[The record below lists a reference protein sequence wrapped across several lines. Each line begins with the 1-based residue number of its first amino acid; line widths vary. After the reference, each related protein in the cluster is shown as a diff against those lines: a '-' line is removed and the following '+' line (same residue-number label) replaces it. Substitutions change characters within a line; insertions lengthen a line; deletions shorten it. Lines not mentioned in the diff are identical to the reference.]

1 MIREIELIGTMPMN
15 NKSKIWMDGKFV
27 DWNNAKIHILTHGLH
42 YATAVFEGIRCY
54 NTKNG
59 PEIFRLEEHIK
70 RLINSCKM
78 YHMTLEYSD
87 KELKEAIIETIK
99 INKIKD
105 CYIRPI
111 CYYGYGK
118 MGVNPLPNKVSTS
131 IALWNWDDHI
141 HTLGNKGM
149 RVIVSSWTRIDSR
162 SLPIH
167 AKATANYANS
177 ALARIEA
184 IKRGVDEAIMLNMN
198 GMVVEG
204 TAENIF
210 IVKNEMLVTPPLTSG
225 ALDGITRSSILSIA
239 EDLGINFQIC
249 DISRDELYHADEV
262 FLTGTAAEIKSI
274 GEIDKII
281 ISDGNTGKIASKLQ
295 NIYYQIVHGNNEK
308 FEKWLTYIN

>member
-1 MIREIELIGTMPMN
+1 MK
-15 NKSKIWMDGKFV
+15 NKSQIWMDGKLV

-54 NTKNG
+54 STKKG
-59 PEIFRLEEHIK
+59 PAIFRLEEHIK
-70 RLINSCKM
+70 RLVNSCKM
-78 YHMTLEYSD
+78 YHMTLEYSE
-87 KELKEAIIETIK
+87 KELKESIIETIK
-99 INKIKD
+99 INNVQD

-131 IALWNWDDHI
+131 IALWDWEDHI
-141 HTLGNKGM
+141 KTQGDKGM
-149 RVIVSSWTRIDSR
+149 RVIVSSWVRIDSR

-167 AKATANYANS
+167 AKASANYANS

-184 IKRGVDEAIMLNMN
+184 LKSGVDEAIMLNMS

-210 IVKNEMLVTPPLTSG
+210 IVKDEMLVTPPLTSG
-225 ALDGITRSSILSIA
+225 ALDGITRSSILTIA
-239 EDLGINFQIC
+239 QHLGINFQIC
-249 DISRDELYHADEV
+249 DISRDELYYADEV

-274 GEIDKII
+274 GEIDKITI
-281 ISDGNTGKIASKLQ
+281 ANGRTGKITTKLL
-295 NIYYQIVHGNNEK
+295 NFYNQIVHGNNEK
-308 FEKWLTYIN
+308 FEKWLTYIH

>member
-1 MIREIELIGTMPMN
+1 MKD
-15 NKSKIWMDGKFV
+15 KSKIWMDGKLV

-54 NTKNG
+54 STKKG
-59 PEIFRLEEHIK
+59 PAIFRLEEHIK
-70 RLINSCKM
+70 RLVNSCKM
-78 YHMTLEYSD
+78 YHMTLEYSE
-87 KELKEAIIETIK
+87 KELKESIIETIK
-99 INKIKD
+99 INNVQD

-131 IALWNWDDHI
+131 IALWDWEDHI
-141 HTLGNKGM
+141 KTQGDKGM
-149 RVIVSSWTRIDSR
+149 RVIVSSWVRIDSR

-167 AKATANYANS
+167 AKASANYANS

-184 IKRGVDEAIMLNMN
+184 LKSGVDEAIMLNMS

-210 IVKNEMLVTPPLTSG
+210 IVKDEMLVSPPLTSG
-225 ALDGITRSSILSIA
+225 ALDGITRSSILTIA
-239 EDLGINFQIC
+239 QHLGINFQIC
-249 DISRDELYHADEV
+249 DISRDELYYADEV

-274 GEIDKII
+274 GEIDKITI
-281 ISDGNTGKIASKLQ
+281 ANGRTGKITTKLLDLY
-295 NIYYQIVHGNNEK
+295 NQIVHGNNEK
-308 FEKWLTYIN
+308 FEKWLTYIH

>member
-1 MIREIELIGTMPMN
+1 MN
-15 NKSKIWMDGKFV
+15 RKSKIWMDGKLV
-27 DWNNAKIHILTHGLH
+27 EWDNAKIHILTHALH
-42 YATAVFEGIRCY
+42 YGTAVFEGIRCY

-59 PEIFRLEEHIK
+59 PAIFRLEDHIK
-70 RLINSCKM
+70 RLFNSCKM

-87 KELKEAIIETIK
+87 KELREAIIETIK

-131 IALWNWDDHI
+131 IALWNWEDHI
-141 HTLGNKGM
+141 KTVGDKGM
-149 RVIVSSWTRIDSR
+149 RVIISSWARIDSR

-184 IKRGVDEAIMLNMN
+184 IKSGVDEAIMLNMN

-210 IVKNEMLVTPPLTSG
+210 IVKNKMLVTPPITSG
-225 ALDGITRSSILSIA
+225 ALDGITRSSVLSIA
-239 EDLGINFQIC
+239 ENLRINFQIS
-249 DISRDELYHADEV
+249 DISRDELYYADEV

-281 ISDGNTGKIASKLQ
+281 IANGKTGKIANKLQ
-295 NIYYQIVHGNNEK
+295 NYYYQIVHGDNKK

>member
-1 MIREIELIGTMPMN
+1 MN
-15 NKSKIWMDGKFV
+15 EKSKIWMDGKFV
-27 DWNNAKIHILTHGLH
+27 DWSNAKIHILTHGLH

-54 NTKNG
+54 TTNKG
-59 PEIFRLEEHIK
+59 PAIFRLEEHIK
-70 RLINSCKM
+70 RLVNSCKM
-78 YHMTLEYSD
+78 YHMTLEYSE
-87 KELKEAIIETIK
+87 KELSEAIIEIIK
-99 INKIKD
+99 INNVQD

-131 IALWNWDDHI
+131 IALWDWEDHI
-141 HTLGNKGM
+141 QGQGDKGL
-149 RVIVSSWTRIDSR
+149 RVIVSSWARIDSR

-167 AKATANYANS
+167 AKAAANYANS

-184 IKRGVDEAIMLNMN
+184 LKSGVDEAIMLNMS

-210 IVKNEMLVTPPLTSG
+210 IVKNGILLTPPLTSG
-225 ALDGITRSSILSIA
+225 ALDGITRSSVLCIA
-239 EDLGINFQIC
+239 EYLDISFQIC
-249 DISRDELYHADEV
+249 DISRDELYNADEV

-281 ISDGNTGKIASKLQ
+281 ISNGKTGEIARKLQ
-295 NIYYQIVHGNNEK
+295 SLYNQIVHGNNEK
-308 FEKWLTYIN
+308 FQKWLTYIN

>member
-1 MIREIELIGTMPMN
+1 MKD
-15 NKSKIWMDGKFV
+15 KSKIWMDGKLV

-54 NTKNG
+54 STKKG
-59 PEIFRLEEHIK
+59 PAIFRLEEHIK
-70 RLINSCKM
+70 RLLNSCKM
-78 YHMTLEYSD
+78 YHMTLEYSE
-87 KELKEAIIETIK
+87 KELKESIIETIK
-99 INKIKD
+99 INNVQD

-131 IALWNWDDHI
+131 IALWDWEDHI
-141 HTLGNKGM
+141 KTQGDKGM
-149 RVIVSSWTRIDSR
+149 RVIVSSWVRIDSR

-167 AKATANYANS
+167 AKASANYANS

-184 IKRGVDEAIMLNMN
+184 LKSGVDEAIMLNMS

-210 IVKNEMLVTPPLTSG
+210 IVKDEMLVSPPLTSG
-225 ALDGITRSSILSIA
+225 ALDGITRSSILTIA
-239 EDLGINFQIC
+239 QYLGINFQIC
-249 DISRDELYHADEV
+249 DISRDELYYADEV

-274 GEIDKII
+274 GEIDRITI
-281 ISDGNTGKIASKLQ
+281 ANGRTGKITTKLLDLY
-295 NIYYQIVHGNNEK
+295 NQIVHGNNEK
-308 FEKWLTYIN
+308 FEKWLTYIH

>member
-1 MIREIELIGTMPMN
+1 
-15 NKSKIWMDGKFV
+15 
-27 DWNNAKIHILTHGLH
+27 
-42 YATAVFEGIRCY
+42 
-54 NTKNG
+54 
-59 PEIFRLEEHIK
+59 
-70 RLINSCKM
+70 
-78 YHMTLEYSD
+78 MTLEYSD

-225 ALDGITRSSILSIA
+225 ALDGITRSSVLSIA

>member
-1 MIREIELIGTMPMN
+1 MN
-15 NKSKIWMDGKFV
+15 RKSKIWMDGKLV
-27 DWNNAKIHILTHGLH
+27 EWDNAKIHILTHGLH
-42 YATAVFEGIRCY
+42 YGTAVFEGIRCY

-59 PEIFRLEEHIK
+59 PAIFRLEDHIK
-70 RLINSCKM
+70 RLFNSCKM

-87 KELKEAIIETIK
+87 KELREAIIETIK

-131 IALWNWDDHI
+131 IALWNWEDHI
-141 HTLGNKGM
+141 KTVGDKGM
-149 RVIVSSWTRIDSR
+149 RVIISSWARIDSR

-184 IKRGVDEAIMLNMN
+184 IKSGVDEAIMLNMN

-210 IVKNEMLVTPPLTSG
+210 IVKNEMLVTPPITSG
-225 ALDGITRSSILSIA
+225 ALDGITRSSVLSIA
-239 EDLGINFQIC
+239 ENLRINFQIS
-249 DISRDELYHADEV
+249 DISRDELYYADEV

-281 ISDGNTGKIASKLQ
+281 IANGKTGKIANKLQ
-295 NIYYQIVHGNNEK
+295 NYYYQIVHGDNKK

>member
-1 MIREIELIGTMPMN
+1 MKD
-15 NKSKIWMDGKFV
+15 KSKIWMDGKLV

-54 NTKNG
+54 STKKG
-59 PEIFRLEEHIK
+59 PAIFRLEEHIN
-70 RLINSCKM
+70 RLVNSCKM
-78 YHMTLEYSD
+78 YHMTLEYSE
-87 KELKEAIIETIK
+87 KELKESIIETIK
-99 INKIKD
+99 INNVQD

-131 IALWNWDDHI
+131 IALWDWEDHI
-141 HTLGNKGM
+141 KTQGDKGM
-149 RVIVSSWTRIDSR
+149 RVIVSSWVRIDSR

-167 AKATANYANS
+167 AKASANYANS

-184 IKRGVDEAIMLNMN
+184 LKSGVDEAIMLNMS

-210 IVKNEMLVTPPLTSG
+210 IVKDEMLVSPPLTSG
-225 ALDGITRSSILSIA
+225 ALDGITRSSILTVA
-239 EDLGINFQIC
+239 QHLGINFQIC
-249 DISRDELYHADEV
+249 DISRDELYYADEV

-274 GEIDKII
+274 GEIDRITI
-281 ISDGNTGKIASKLQ
+281 ANGRTGKITTKLLDLY
-295 NIYYQIVHGNNEK
+295 NQIVHGNNEK
-308 FEKWLTYIN
+308 FEKWLTYIH

>member
-1 MIREIELIGTMPMN
+1 MN
-15 NKSKIWMDGKFV
+15 DKSKIWMDGKFV
-27 DWNNAKIHILTHGLH
+27 DWYDAKIHVLTHGLH

-54 NTKNG
+54 KTKKG
-59 PEIFRLEEHIK
+59 PAIFRLEEHMK
-70 RLINSCKM
+70 RLLNSCKM
-78 YHMTLEYSD
+78 YHMTLQYSEKD
-87 KELKEAIIETIK
+87 LTEAIIETIK

-131 IALWNWDDHI
+131 IALWDWEDHI
-141 HTLGNKGM
+141 KTQGDKGM
-149 RVIVSSWTRIDSR
+149 RVIVSSWVRIDSR

-167 AKATANYANS
+167 AKASANYANS

-184 IKRGVDEAIMLNMN
+184 LKSGVDEAIMLNMR

-210 IVKNEMLVTPPLTSG
+210 IVKDEMLVTPPLTSG
-225 ALDGITRSSILSIA
+225 ALDGITRSSILTIA
-239 EDLGINFQIC
+239 QYLGINFQIC
-249 DISRDELYHADEV
+249 DISRDELYYADEV

-274 GEIDKII
+274 GEIDKITI
-281 ISDGNTGKIASKLQ
+281 ANGRTGKIAKKLQ
-295 NIYYQIVHGNNEK
+295 NLYNQIVHGNNEK
-308 FEKWLTYIN
+308 FEKWLTYIH

>member
-1 MIREIELIGTMPMN
+1 MKD
-15 NKSKIWMDGKFV
+15 KSKIWMDGKLV

-54 NTKNG
+54 STKKG
-59 PEIFRLEEHIK
+59 PAIFRLEEHIN
-70 RLINSCKM
+70 RLVNSCKM
-78 YHMTLEYSD
+78 YHMTLEYSE
-87 KELKEAIIETIK
+87 KELKESIIETIK
-99 INKIKD
+99 INNVQD

-131 IALWNWDDHI
+131 IALWDWEDHI
-141 HTLGNKGM
+141 KTQGDKGM
-149 RVIVSSWTRIDSR
+149 RVIVSSWVRIDSR

-167 AKATANYANS
+167 AKASANYANS

-184 IKRGVDEAIMLNMN
+184 LKSGVDEAIMLNMS

-210 IVKNEMLVTPPLTSG
+210 IVKDEMLVSPPLTSG
-225 ALDGITRSSILSIA
+225 ALDGITRSSILTIA
-239 EDLGINFQIC
+239 QHLGINFQIC
-249 DISRDELYHADEV
+249 DISRDELYYADEV

-274 GEIDKII
+274 GEIDRITI
-281 ISDGNTGKIASKLQ
+281 ANGRTGKITTKLLDLY
-295 NIYYQIVHGNNEK
+295 NQIVHGNNEK
-308 FEKWLTYIN
+308 FEKWLTYIH

>member
-1 MIREIELIGTMPMN
+1 MKDKG
-15 NKSKIWMDGKFV
+15 KIWMDGKFV

-54 NTKNG
+54 STKKG
-59 PEIFRLEEHIK
+59 PAIFRLEEHIN
-70 RLINSCKM
+70 RLVNSCKM
-78 YHMTLEYSD
+78 YHMTLEYSE
-87 KELKEAIIETIK
+87 KELKESIIETIK
-99 INKIKD
+99 INNVQD

-131 IALWNWDDHI
+131 IALWNWEDHI
-141 HTLGNKGM
+141 KTQGDKGM
-149 RVIVSSWTRIDSR
+149 RVIVSSWVRIDSR

-167 AKATANYANS
+167 AKASANYANS

-184 IKRGVDEAIMLNMN
+184 LKSGVDEAIMLNMS

-210 IVKNEMLVTPPLTSG
+210 IVKDEMLVSPPLTSG
-225 ALDGITRSSILSIA
+225 ALDGITRSSILTIA
-239 EDLGINFQIC
+239 QYLGINFQIC
-249 DISRDELYHADEV
+249 DISRDELYYADEV

-274 GEIDKII
+274 GEIDKITI
-281 ISDGNTGKIASKLQ
+281 ANGRTGKIATKLQ
-295 NIYYQIVHGNNEK
+295 NLYNQIVHGNNEK
-308 FEKWLTYIN
+308 FEKWLTYIH

>member
-1 MIREIELIGTMPMN
+1 MN
-15 NKSKIWMDGKFV
+15 RKSKIWMDGKLV
-27 DWNNAKIHILTHGLH
+27 EWDNAKIHILTHGLH
-42 YATAVFEGIRCY
+42 YGTAVFEGIRCY

-59 PEIFRLEEHIK
+59 PAIFRLEDHIK
-70 RLINSCKM
+70 RLFNSCKM

-87 KELKEAIIETIK
+87 KELREAIIETIK

-131 IALWNWDDHI
+131 IALWNWEDHI
-141 HTLGNKGM
+141 KTVGDKGM
-149 RVIVSSWTRIDSR
+149 RVIISWARIDSR

-184 IKRGVDEAIMLNMN
+184 IKSGVDEAIMLNMN

-210 IVKNEMLVTPPLTSG
+210 IVKNEMLVTPPITSG
-225 ALDGITRSSILSIA
+225 ALDGITRSSVLSIA
-239 EDLGINFQIC
+239 ENLLINFQIS
-249 DISRDELYHADEV
+249 DISRDELYYADEV

-281 ISDGNTGKIASKLQ
+281 IANGKTGKIANKLQ
-295 NIYYQIVHGNNEK
+295 NYYYQIVHGDNKK

>member
-1 MIREIELIGTMPMN
+1 MN
-15 NKSKIWMDGKFV
+15 DKSKIWMDGKFV
-27 DWNNAKIHILTHGLH
+27 DWNDAKIHVLTHGLH
-42 YATAVFEGIRCY
+42 YATAIFEGIRCY
-54 NTKNG
+54 KTKNG
-59 PEIFRLEEHIK
+59 PAIFRLEEHMK
-70 RLINSCKM
+70 RLLNSCKM
-78 YHMTLEYSD
+78 YHMILQYSEKDLE
-87 KELKEAIIETIK
+87 EAIIETIK

-131 IALWNWDDHI
+131 IALWNWEDHI
-141 HTLGNKGM
+141 HTVGNKGM
-149 RVIVSSWTRIDSR
+149 KVIVSSWARIDSK

-167 AKATANYANS
+167 AKASANYANS

-184 IKRGVDEAIMLNMN
+184 IKSGVDEAIMLNMN

-210 IVKNEMLVTPPLTSG
+210 MVKDEILITPPLTSG
-225 ALDGITRSSILSIA
+225 ALDGITRSSVLSIA
-239 EDLGINFQIC
+239 EHLGINYQIQ
-249 DISRDELYHADEV
+249 DISRDELYYANEV

-281 ISDGNTGKIASKLQ
+281 ISDGKTGKIATKLQ
-295 NIYYQIVHGNNEK
+295 NSYYEIVHGNNEK
-308 FEKWLTYIN
+308 FKKWLTYIN

>member
-1 MIREIELIGTMPMN
+1 MKD
-15 NKSKIWMDGKFV
+15 KSKIWMDGKLV

-54 NTKNG
+54 STKKG
-59 PEIFRLEEHIK
+59 PAIFRLEEHIK
-70 RLINSCKM
+70 RLVNSCKM
-78 YHMTLEYSD
+78 YHMTLEYSE
-87 KELKEAIIETIK
+87 KELKESIIETIK
-99 INKIKD
+99 INNVQD

-131 IALWNWDDHI
+131 IALWDWEDHI
-141 HTLGNKGM
+141 KTQGDKGM
-149 RVIVSSWTRIDSR
+149 RVIVSSWVRIDSR

-167 AKATANYANS
+167 AKASANYANS

-184 IKRGVDEAIMLNMN
+184 LKSGVDEAIMLNMS

-210 IVKNEMLVTPPLTSG
+210 IVKDEMLVTPPLTSG
-225 ALDGITRSSILSIA
+225 ALDGITRSSILTIA
-239 EDLGINFQIC
+239 QHLGINFQIC
-249 DISRDELYHADEV
+249 DISRDELYYADEV

-274 GEIDKII
+274 GEIDKITI
-281 ISDGNTGKIASKLQ
+281 ANGRTGKITTKLL
-295 NIYYQIVHGNNEK
+295 NFYNQIVHGNNEK
-308 FEKWLTYIN
+308 FEKWLTYIH

>member
-1 MIREIELIGTMPMN
+1 MKDKG
-15 NKSKIWMDGKFV
+15 KIWMDGKFV

-54 NTKNG
+54 STKKG
-59 PEIFRLEEHIK
+59 PAIFQLEEHIK

-78 YHMTLEYSD
+78 YHMTLEYSE
-87 KELKEAIIETIK
+87 KELKESIIEAIK
-99 INKIKD
+99 INNVQD

-131 IALWNWDDHI
+131 IALWDWEDHI
-141 HTLGNKGM
+141 KTQGDKGM
-149 RVIVSSWTRIDSR
+149 RVIVSSWVRIDSR

-167 AKATANYANS
+167 AKASANYANS

-184 IKRGVDEAIMLNMN
+184 LKSGVDEAIMLNMR

-210 IVKNEMLVTPPLTSG
+210 IVKDEMLVTPPLTSG

-239 EDLGINFQIC
+239 QHLGINFQIC
-249 DISRDELYHADEV
+249 DISRDELYYADEV

-274 GEIDKII
+274 GEIDKITI
-281 ISDGNTGKIASKLQ
+281 ANGRTGKIAKKLQ
-295 NIYYQIVHGNNEK
+295 NLYNQIVHGNNEK
-308 FEKWLTYIN
+308 FEKWLTYIH

>member
-1 MIREIELIGTMPMN
+1 MN
-15 NKSKIWMDGKFV
+15 NKTKIWMDGKFV

-54 NTKNG
+54 NTRNG
-59 PEIFRLEEHIK
+59 PAIFRLEEHIK

-87 KELKEAIIETIK
+87 KELREAIIETVK

-118 MGVNPLPNKVSTS
+118 MGVNPLPNKVATS
-131 IALWNWDDHI
+131 IALWNWEDHI
-141 HTLGNKGM
+141 KTVGDNGM
-149 RVIVSSWTRIDSR
+149 RVIISSWARIDSR

-167 AKATANYANS
+167 AKAAANYANS

-184 IKRGVDEAIMLNMN
+184 IKSGVDEAIMLNKD

-210 IVKNEMLVTPPLTSG
+210 IVKNEMLITPPITSG

-239 EDLGINFQIC
+239 ENLGINFRIS
-249 DISRDELYHADEV
+249 DILRDELYNADEV

-281 ISDGNTGKIASKLQ
+281 ISDGKTGKIASKLQ
-295 NIYYQIVHGNNEK
+295 NYYSEIVHGNNKKYEN
-308 FEKWLTYIN
+308 WLTYIN

>member
-1 MIREIELIGTMPMN
+1 MKD
-15 NKSKIWMDGKFV
+15 KSKIWMDGKLV

-54 NTKNG
+54 STKKG
-59 PEIFRLEEHIK
+59 PAIFRLEEHIK
-70 RLINSCKM
+70 RLVNSCKM
-78 YHMTLEYSD
+78 YHMTLEYSE
-87 KELKEAIIETIK
+87 KELKESIIETIK
-99 INKIKD
+99 INNVQD

-131 IALWNWDDHI
+131 IALWDWEDHI
-141 HTLGNKGM
+141 KTQGDKGM
-149 RVIVSSWTRIDSR
+149 RVIVSSWVRIDSR

-167 AKATANYANS
+167 AKASANYANS

-184 IKRGVDEAIMLNMN
+184 LKSGVDEAIMLNMS

-210 IVKNEMLVTPPLTSG
+210 MVKDEMLVSPPLTSG
-225 ALDGITRSSILSIA
+225 ALDGITRSSILTIA
-239 EDLGINFQIC
+239 QHLGINFQIC
-249 DISRDELYHADEV
+249 DISRDELYYADEV

-274 GEIDKII
+274 GEIDKITI
-281 ISDGNTGKIASKLQ
+281 ANGRTGKITTKLLDLY
-295 NIYYQIVHGNNEK
+295 NQIVHGNNEK
-308 FEKWLTYIN
+308 FEKWLTYIH

>member
-1 MIREIELIGTMPMN
+1 MKD
-15 NKSKIWMDGKFV
+15 KSKIWMDGKLV

-54 NTKNG
+54 STKKG
-59 PEIFRLEEHIK
+59 PAIFRLEEHIN
-70 RLINSCKM
+70 RLVNSCKM
-78 YHMTLEYSD
+78 YHMTLEYSE
-87 KELKEAIIETIK
+87 KELKESIIETIK
-99 INKIKD
+99 INNVQD

-131 IALWNWDDHI
+131 IALWDWEDHI
-141 HTLGNKGM
+141 KTQGDKGM
-149 RVIVSSWTRIDSR
+149 RVIVSSWVRIDSR

-167 AKATANYANS
+167 AKASANYANS

-184 IKRGVDEAIMLNMN
+184 LKSGVDEAIMLNMS

-210 IVKNEMLVTPPLTSG
+210 IVKDEILVSPPLTSG
-225 ALDGITRSSILSIA
+225 ALDGITRSSILTIA
-239 EDLGINFQIC
+239 QYLGINFQIC
-249 DISRDELYHADEV
+249 DISRDELYYADEV

-274 GEIDKII
+274 GEIDRITI
-281 ISDGNTGKIASKLQ
+281 ANGRTGKITTKLLDLY
-295 NIYYQIVHGNNEK
+295 NQIVHGNNEK
-308 FEKWLTYIN
+308 FEKWLTYIH

>member
-1 MIREIELIGTMPMN
+1 MKDKG
-15 NKSKIWMDGKFV
+15 KIWMDGKFV

-54 NTKNG
+54 STKKG
-59 PEIFRLEEHIK
+59 PAIFQLEEHIK

-78 YHMTLEYSD
+78 YHMTLEYSE
-87 KELKEAIIETIK
+87 KELKESIIETIK
-99 INKIKD
+99 INNVQD

-131 IALWNWDDHI
+131 IALWDWEDHI
-141 HTLGNKGM
+141 KTQGDKGM
-149 RVIVSSWTRIDSR
+149 RVIVSSWVRIDSR

-167 AKATANYANS
+167 AKASANYANS

-184 IKRGVDEAIMLNMN
+184 LKSGVDEAIMLNMR

-210 IVKNEMLVTPPLTSG
+210 IVKDEMLVTPPLTSG

-239 EDLGINFQIC
+239 QHLGINFQIC
-249 DISRDELYHADEV
+249 DISRDELYYADEV

-274 GEIDKII
+274 GEIDKITI
-281 ISDGNTGKIASKLQ
+281 ANGRTGKIATKLQ
-295 NIYYQIVHGNNEK
+295 NLYNQIVHGNNEK
-308 FEKWLTYIN
+308 FEKWLTYIH

>member
-1 MIREIELIGTMPMN
+1 MKDKT
-15 NKSKIWMDGKFV
+15 KIWMDGKLV

-54 NTKNG
+54 STKKG
-59 PEIFRLEEHIK
+59 PAIFQLEEHIK

-78 YHMTLEYSD
+78 YHMTLEYSE
-87 KELKEAIIETIK
+87 KELKESIIETIK
-99 INKIKD
+99 INNVQD

-131 IALWNWDDHI
+131 IALWDWEDHI
-141 HTLGNKGM
+141 KTQGDKGM
-149 RVIVSSWTRIDSR
+149 RVIVSSWIKIDSR

-167 AKATANYANS
+167 AKASANYANS

-184 IKRGVDEAIMLNMN
+184 LKSGVDEAIMLNMS

-210 IVKNEMLVTPPLTSG
+210 IVKDEMLVTPPLTSG
-225 ALDGITRSSILSIA
+225 ALDGITRSSILTIA
-239 EDLGINFQIC
+239 QHLGINFQIC
-249 DISRDELYHADEV
+249 DISRDELYYADEV

-274 GEIDKII
+274 GEIDKITI
-281 ISDGNTGKIASKLQ
+281 ANGRTGKIATKLQ
-295 NIYYQIVHGNNEK
+295 NLYNQIVHGNNEK
-308 FEKWLTYIN
+308 FEKWLTYIH

>member
-1 MIREIELIGTMPMN
+1 
-15 NKSKIWMDGKFV
+15 MDGKLV
-27 DWNNAKIHILTHGLH
+27 EWDNAKIHILTHALH
-42 YATAVFEGIRCY
+42 YGTAVFEGIRCY

-59 PEIFRLEEHIK
+59 PAIFRLEDHIK
-70 RLINSCKM
+70 RLFNSCKM

-87 KELKEAIIETIK
+87 KELREAIIETIK

-131 IALWNWDDHI
+131 IALWNWEDHI
-141 HTLGNKGM
+141 KTVGDKGM
-149 RVIVSSWTRIDSR
+149 RVIISSWARIDSR

-184 IKRGVDEAIMLNMN
+184 IKSGVDEAIMLNMN

-210 IVKNEMLVTPPLTSG
+210 IVKNEMLVTPPITSG

-239 EDLGINFQIC
+239 ENLRINFQIS
-249 DISRDELYHADEV
+249 DISRDELYYADEV

-281 ISDGNTGKIASKLQ
+281 IANGKTGKIANKLQ
-295 NIYYQIVHGNNEK
+295 NYYYQIVHGDNKK

>member
-1 MIREIELIGTMPMN
+1 
-15 NKSKIWMDGKFV
+15 MDGKFV

-54 NTKNG
+54 STKKG
-59 PEIFRLEEHIK
+59 SAIFRLEEHIK
-70 RLINSCKM
+70 RLVNSCKM
-78 YHMTLEYSD
+78 YHMTLEYSE
-87 KELKEAIIETIK
+87 KELRESIIETIK
-99 INKIKD
+99 INNVQD

-131 IALWNWDDHI
+131 IALWDWEDHI
-141 HTLGNKGM
+141 KTQGDKGM
-149 RVIVSSWTRIDSR
+149 RVIVSSWVRIDSR

-167 AKATANYANS
+167 AKASANYANS

-184 IKRGVDEAIMLNMN
+184 LKSGVDEAIMLNMS

-210 IVKNEMLVTPPLTSG
+210 IVKDEMLVTPPLTSG
-225 ALDGITRSSILSIA
+225 ALDGITRSSILTIA
-239 EDLGINFQIC
+239 QHLGINFQIC
-249 DISRDELYHADEV
+249 DISRDELYYADEV

-274 GEIDKII
+274 GEIDNITI
-281 ISDGNTGKIASKLQ
+281 ANGRTGKIATKLQ
-295 NIYYQIVHGNNEK
+295 NLYNQIVHGNNEK
-308 FEKWLTYIN
+308 FEKWLTYIH